1 MKPSSRVIEILHGLQ
16 MENNSDIEIDFLRFH
31 SVLQYLDEQAESQE
45 PKALEEKCHAMC
57 YSTKPQEALEERC
70 WNCGSTGEVM
80 PGELCQ
86 NGNCPS
92 LKTKPHEEKFLMYL
106 SIEPPAI
113 IEGGHSYYLK
123 EEILKA
129 FRQFIKS
136 QE

>member
-1 MKPSSRVIEILHGLQ
+1 MKPSRKILG
-16 MENNSDIEIDFLRFH
+16 IRLRNFD
-31 SVLQYLDEQAESQE
+31 SGISKEMNWVGAILDYLDEQAESQE